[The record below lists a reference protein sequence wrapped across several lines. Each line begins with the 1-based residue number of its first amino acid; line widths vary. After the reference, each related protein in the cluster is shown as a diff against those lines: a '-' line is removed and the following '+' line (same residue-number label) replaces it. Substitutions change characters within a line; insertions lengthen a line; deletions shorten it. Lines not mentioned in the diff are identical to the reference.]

1 MKVTC
6 GESTPSVPPE
16 KMVMASF
23 GMMGSQTVC
32 ASVRE
37 KSLTQPFPGEG
48 VSLFGL
54 AFGVPGCWAYLR
66 SCL

>member
-6 GESTPSVPPE
+6 GESTPSMPPE
-16 KMVMASF
+16 KMVIVSF
-23 GMMGSQTVC
+23 GMIGSQTVC

-37 KSLTQPFPGEG
+37 KSLTQPFPSGG

-54 AFGVPGCWAYLR
+54 AFGLSGC
-66 SCL
+66 